1 MNINN
6 DIMMIDQTADN
17 FQFSAIEVDRLGA
30 SEYTLVTLVID
41 MSGSVHRFENEL
53 TQAISSVLETC
64 KMSPHSENLMFRL
77 VSFNENVRE
86 EHGFIP
92 LSNLDEDSYK
102 NVVAPRGMTALYDG
116 TLNAISSTAQYGNT
130 LYQEDFDT
138 NGIIFIMTD
147 GMDNQSSN
155 NVSDVAKALKNFDR
169 EESVESLKTL
179 LIGVNTDDDYVRQYL
194 EDFKNDA
201 GIDQYI
207 DIKHATSQSLAKMA
221 DFISKSI
228 SAQSQALGTGE
239 ASQALV
245 F

>member
-6 DIMMIDQTADN
+6 DIMITDQTADN
-17 FQFSAIEVDRLGA
+17 FQFSAIEIDRLGA
-30 SEYTLVTLVID
+30 SEYTLVTLVLD
-41 MSGSVHRFENEL
+41 MSGSVSTFEKEL
-53 TQAISSVLETC
+53 TSAISAVLETC

-92 LSNLDEDSYK
+92 LSNLDLDSYK
-102 NVVAPRGMTALYDG
+102 NVVSPSGLTALYDG
-116 TLNAISSTAQYGNT
+116 TLNAISSTAQYGNK
-130 LYQEDFDT
+130 LYAEDFDT
-138 NGIIFIMTD
+138 NAIVFIITD
-147 GMDNQSSN
+147 GMDNRSSSR
-155 NVSDVAKALKNFDR
+155 VSDVKNAIDNFYQ

-179 LIGVNTDDDYVRQYL
+179 LIGVNTDSPSVKTYL
-194 EDFKNDA
+194 EDFKVDA

-207 DIKHATSQSLAKMA
+207 DIKSATSQSLAKMA

-228 SAQSQALGTGE
+228 SAQSQALGTGT
-239 ASQALV
+239 ASQALS